1 MNPIEFRKRLVG
13 GLSLNTNLNEVQPT
27 DYIDG
32 YDIVDKSP
40 KSKNEDGLLQP
51 CSNTILA
58 YDLGEAELTKKK
70 YRVSMDL
77 TGLEDCNLL
86 FSVKVLGLLDAT
98 APIAY
103 TEGTNAAATL
113 VLIQNALPDE
123 VIDTVLVSGF
133 ILIFDIQFINLEY
146 TDYFLSVS
154 NSLGGVYETVATVD
168 AISVDKV
175 GIFFPSCFSNINNDQ
190 QIFSTTNTKEPQILT
205 APVDTTGTG
214 LRLLFA
220 SDPEIEDGEEVYIYS
235 QLGGLNQISSVC
247 TIERTT
253 GNTYQVIGVTTT
265 PITASGTYVVVRN
278 YRTLSVVGYAQKN
291 DIRNQWS
298 YTELLRSNKLNF
310 RLYKQI
316 QGALDIT
323 SDGIIY
329 DWTDFLNPMRRLIY
343 KGEIETGGFL
353 TVYNADAI
361 YDLDTIDVEGRLQL
375 GVNTSKVTLQV
386 ATQTGVGGKTG
397 YSFGAK
403 KEACYAAFIR
413 FKTSDGAYSAYSKA
427 SNVLWLRTTGLRD
440 HSNSFNSGR
449 AIQITL
455 EQIPADIYDFVQVGI
470 IEFTTD
476 SWKGYSLPEIEING
490 QETIYVADSG
500 FDTSAYIDF
509 NDANILLEQIPFVF
523 ENAKSILAYNNYRLA
538 ANANLYQQ
546 YDLTDWAQ
554 DITLTVVRR
563 EIVIGV
569 YDDIRYPDSTSTLFL
584 TGINDYSKC
593 SNEWMSYMPNDHYR
607 FCIFIDWENGAPT
620 STYWIEDVS
629 FEPIDTGLTNGDDV
643 CAVSGTDLT
652 VYQYYIKA
660 TDIDLDYILPNGKLL
675 RDEVKDIRFGRALC
689 NQQVQTTGLGIAVF
703 LNGTVNYVSGFSDSF
718 SFSTIVNNRLA
729 LFSPDYQNTNN
740 IFNWQ
745 PNDIL
750 KSSQAQ
756 LGGGGIYGGTF
767 NQAFSYNRNSSPQ
780 ASLTVTE
787 LVNTDVGG
795 ANSIARFKY
804 NNTGVINIRG
814 GAAVILSGSLNY
826 PIPFSDTICQNFY
839 YIRQYGVDGAYP
851 SPPQQTRFFV
861 LPQDKWYNKNT
872 HTSATEYEIYG
883 GDAFPT
889 LSAYKT
895 AENISDPLSNNS
907 AVTFWSYNRTNT
919 ALRSGI
925 YPFISL
931 ETYLENPYL
940 TTVITTNFP
949 YDRYTYDA
957 CFTPRYIFQNSVAF
971 NPLLPQFTN
980 QFSTLYYSNQSF
992 SSNVSGGNRTWLP
1005 QDNKLLETK
1014 YGAITHIETLLG
1026 QTGTNILIVWQERRV
1041 TAQYFDNTAN
1051 IKSNTGELLMGNGAV
1066 LGRDGQNFTEFGCE
1080 HKWTIVKGQTDTG
1093 KDVAYWVCFRKTAL
1107 MRFGAD
1113 GTSNIIGDL
1122 SYLIEN
1128 KTILALN
1135 NGYNNADEP
1144 AYFNGCHAVWDNK
1157 RGEYIVTLRLM
1168 PKPIPY
1174 GDSANIGQFKQDPTL
1189 KWGFEQFP
1197 VMYRSLTNLNND
1209 VPPSF
1214 NWQTLSGYNSD
1225 YFEIIT
1231 IVWNEK
1237 DNKFKAYRT
1246 YSPKIYGQFNDNYV
1260 SSHPTQGNLIYEHND
1275 VLSEAMYYGVETV
1288 TAVTAT
1294 TDPATFRINGAGI
1307 ELTFPSPFAPS
1318 EREKYIV
1325 TINGKNYEVVGTG
1338 TDYLEMANVDDDDIL
1353 PQETIPNFRYSVV
1366 NSQDPYIIGMC
1377 NNPEAK
1383 YFHFEQKSVQADD
1396 ALKRMEYEAGYN
1408 GLGTTLT
1415 KGFSVKSE
1423 EVYQNG
1429 TWDTQ
1434 IRQDTTSNPT
1444 NNTLGRNKVEGV
1456 WMKFK
1461 NIFRW
1466 GKNNKVLITIIKAL
1480 ETQKTK

>member
-1 MNPIEFRKRLVG
+1 
-13 GLSLNTNLNEVQPT
+13 
-27 DYIDG
+27 
-32 YDIVDKSP
+32 
-40 KSKNEDGLLQP
+40 
-51 CSNTILA
+51 
-58 YDLGEAELTKKK
+58 
-70 YRVSMDL
+70 
-77 TGLEDCNLL
+77 
-86 FSVKVLGLLDAT
+86 
-98 APIAY
+98 
-103 TEGTNAAATL
+103 
-113 VLIQNALPDE
+113 
-123 VIDTVLVSGF
+123 
-133 ILIFDIQFINLEY
+133 
-146 TDYFLSVS
+146 
-154 NSLGGVYETVATVD
+154 
-168 AISVDKV
+168 
-175 GIFFPSCFSNINNDQ
+175 
-190 QIFSTTNTKEPQILT
+190 
-205 APVDTTGTG
+205 
-214 LRLLFA
+214 
-220 SDPEIEDGEEVYIYS
+220 
-235 QLGGLNQISSVC
+235 
-247 TIERTT
+247 
-253 GNTYQVIGVTTT
+253 
-265 PITASGTYVVVRN
+265 
-278 YRTLSVVGYAQKN
+278 
-291 DIRNQWS
+291 
-298 YTELLRSNKLNF
+298 
-310 RLYKQI
+310 
-316 QGALDIT
+316 
-323 SDGIIY
+323 
-329 DWTDFLNPMRRLIY
+329 
-343 KGEIETGGFL
+343 
-353 TVYNADAI
+353 
-361 YDLDTIDVEGRLQL
+361 
-375 GVNTSKVTLQV
+375 
-386 ATQTGVGGKTG
+386 
-397 YSFGAK
+397 
-403 KEACYAAFIR
+403 
-413 FKTSDGAYSAYSKA
+413 
-427 SNVLWLRTTGLRD
+427 
-440 HSNSFNSGR
+440 
-449 AIQITL
+449 
-455 EQIPADIYDFVQVGI
+455 
-470 IEFTTD
+470 
-476 SWKGYSLPEIEING
+476 
-490 QETIYVADSG
+490 
-500 FDTSAYIDF
+500 
-509 NDANILLEQIPFVF
+509 
-523 ENAKSILAYNNYRLA
+523 
-538 ANANLYQQ
+538 
-546 YDLTDWAQ
+546 
-554 DITLTVVRR
+554 
-563 EIVIGV
+563 
-569 YDDIRYPDSTSTLFL
+569 
-584 TGINDYSKC
+584 
-593 SNEWMSYMPNDHYR
+593 
-607 FCIFIDWENGAPT
+607 
-620 STYWIEDVS
+620 
-629 FEPIDTGLTNGDDV
+629 
-643 CAVSGTDLT
+643 
-652 VYQYYIKA
+652 
-660 TDIDLDYILPNGKLL
+660 
-675 RDEVKDIRFGRALC
+675 
-689 NQQVQTTGLGIAVF
+689 
-703 LNGTVNYVSGFSDSF
+703 
-718 SFSTIVNNRLA
+718 
-729 LFSPDYQNTNN
+729 
-740 IFNWQ
+740 
-745 PNDIL
+745 
-750 KSSQAQ
+750 
-756 LGGGGIYGGTF
+756 
-767 NQAFSYNRNSSPQ
+767 
-780 ASLTVTE
+780 
-787 LVNTDVGG
+787 
-795 ANSIARFKY
+795 
-804 NNTGVINIRG
+804 
-814 GAAVILSGSLNY
+814 
-826 PIPFSDTICQNFY
+826 
-839 YIRQYGVDGAYP
+839 
-851 SPPQQTRFFV
+851 
-861 LPQDKWYNKNT
+861 
-872 HTSATEYEIYG
+872 
-883 GDAFPT
+883 
-889 LSAYKT
+889 
-895 AENISDPLSNNS
+895 
-907 AVTFWSYNRTNT
+907 
-919 ALRSGI
+919 
-925 YPFISL
+925 
-931 ETYLENPYL
+931 
-940 TTVITTNFP
+940 
-949 YDRYTYDA
+949 
-957 CFTPRYIFQNSVAF
+957 
-971 NPLLPQFTN
+971 
-980 QFSTLYYSNQSF
+980 
-992 SSNVSGGNRTWLP
+992 
-1005 QDNKLLETK
+1005 
-1014 YGAITHIETLLG
+1014 LLG